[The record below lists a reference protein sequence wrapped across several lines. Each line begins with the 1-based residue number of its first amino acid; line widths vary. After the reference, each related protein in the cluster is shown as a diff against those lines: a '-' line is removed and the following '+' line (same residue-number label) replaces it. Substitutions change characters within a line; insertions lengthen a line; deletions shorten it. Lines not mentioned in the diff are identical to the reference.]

1 MGKRAEIYDP
11 KKAKQVRDMS
21 AWGCPQAD
29 IAKMFGFT
37 LERLKKV
44 YGKELDEGR
53 FDADNKIR
61 KTLVDEAVNAKNT
74 SVLIFLAKTRLHM
87 SETNRVEMVNPVK
100 VVLFSDDE
108 PAAEMENS
116 DVRDE

>member
-1 MGKRAEIYDP
+1 MGNRAATYDP

-29 IAKMFGFT
+29 IAKMFGLT
-37 LERLKKV
+37 LDKLKKV
-44 YGKELDEGR
+44 YGPELDEGR

-61 KTLVDEAVNAKNT
+61 KTLIDEAVNAKNT
-74 SVLIFLAKTRLHM
+74 SVLIFLAKTRLRM
-87 SETNRVEMVNPVK
+87 SETSRVEMVNPVK
-100 VVLFSDDE
+100 VVLFSDDD
-108 PAAEMENS
+108 PAEMENS